1 MEFARRVSAMYGKS
15 DGWAKEAQYAASK
28 SNEFRAALLEVLE
41 QNRPMEMG
49 PPSVEDMMDLAED
62 AAKRMDAY
70 APPPLRGGP
79 EAPSVTW
86 EMIKS
91 WPIVEDARGD
101 GWLSRRQVSEAMG
114 LIMTKLAGKVV
125 KA

>member
-28 SNEFRAALLEVLE
+28 TNEFRAALLEVLE
-41 QNRPMEMG
+41 QKRPKEMG
-49 PPSVEDMMDLAED
+49 PPSVNDMMDLAED

-79 EAPSVTW
+79 EAPAVTW

-91 WPIVEDARGD
+91 WPIVEDSRGD

-114 LIMTKLAGKVV
+114 LIMTKLGGKVV